1 MTTVTKHEDAVM
13 KMGFDYFRDTILKT
27 LNIHYEFVDSKP
39 TEAIEIHI
47 DNLYMDYN
55 FLTTE
60 DVIVHIEFQTTE
72 DHVTDDLMRFHVYEA
87 ILMRKEKKK
96 VITYVIYSGGIK
108 KVKTKLDCGIYTYQV
123 NPVYLTGHDADEIF
137 QSVKAKI
144 EAGEPLSE
152 DDFANLTL
160 TPLMTSKMC
169 RKDVIKEAI
178 QIVNQEKQLTAEKTM
193 AMLYTLADKFL
204 SAGEL
209 NEIKEVLA
217 MTRLG
222 QMLYDDGVKKGMER
236 GMEKKDNQLTELTAR
251 LLEENRLDDLKR
263 STEDKEF
270 KEQLLKEFGIE

>member
-144 EAGEPLSE
+144 EAGEPLNE

-178 QIVNQEKQLTAEKTM
+178 QIVKQEKQLTAEKTI

-222 QMLYDDGVKKGMER
+222 QMLYDDGMKKGME
-236 GMEKKDNQLTELTAR
+236 KKENQLTELTAR
-251 LLEENRLDDLKR
+251 LLEENRLDDLRR

>member
-1 MTTVTKHEDAVM
+1 M
-13 KMGFDYFRDTILKT
+13 
-27 LNIHYEFVDSKP
+27 
-39 TEAIEIHI
+39 
-47 DNLYMDYN
+47 
-55 FLTTE
+55 
-60 DVIVHIEFQTTE
+60 
-72 DHVTDDLMRFHVYEA
+72 
-87 ILMRKEKKK
+87 
-96 VITYVIYSGGIK
+96 
-108 KVKTKLDCGIYTYQV
+108 
-123 NPVYLTGHDADEIF
+123 
-137 QSVKAKI
+137 
-144 EAGEPLSE
+144 SE

-178 QIVNQEKQLTAEKTM
+178 QIVKQEKQLTAEKTM

-222 QMLYDDGVKKGMER
+222 QMLYDDGMKKGME
-236 GMEKKDNQLTELTAR
+236 KKENQLTELTAR
-251 LLEENRLDDLKR
+251 LLEENRLDDLRR

>member
-87 ILMRKEKKK
+87 LLMRKEKKK
-96 VITYVIYSGGIK
+96 VITNVIYSGGIE
-108 KVKTKLDCGIYTYQV
+108 KVRTELECGIHTYRV
-123 NPVYLTGHDADEIF
+123 NPIYLTGHDADEIF

-144 EAGEPLSE
+144 EAGESLSE

-178 QIVNQEKQLTAEKTM
+178 QIVKQEKQLTAEKSM

-204 SAGEL
+204 SAEEL

-236 GMEKKDNQLTELTAR
+236 GREEGQKQLTELMNKLIEAD
-251 LLEENRLDDLKR
+251 RLDDLKKVAK
-263 STEDKEF
+263 DKEF

>member
-27 LNIHYEFVDSKP
+27 LNIHYEFVDSRP

-96 VITYVIYSGGIK
+96 VITYVIYSGRIEN
-108 KVKTKLDCGIYTYQV
+108 VKTELECGIHTYRV
-123 NPVYLTGHDADEIF
+123 NPIYLTGHDADEIF

-178 QIVNQEKQLTAEKTM
+178 QIVKQEKQLTAEKTM

-209 NEIKEVLA
+209 NEIKEVLT

-236 GMEKKDNQLTELTAR
+236 GREEGQKQLTELMNKLIEAD
-251 LLEENRLDDLKR
+251 RLDDLKKVAK
-263 STEDKEF
+263 DKEF